1 MESSKA
7 AYQVHND
14 TIAATASTSATAT
27 ANSYG
32 ENYKLDA
39 LAQLKEVCR
48 KMIYKSF
55 KDLSPGEYI
64 VNKFSSVE
72 TVHGKRVRI
81 LLDNGNTYM
90 LLPSRFNFDD
100 ATIADLNSKPKIM
113 IYGGKEGSSVQ
124 SRLILDFQNVEY
136 LTAEYLNF
144 L

>member
-1 MESSKA
+1 METSKA
-7 AYQVHND
+7 AYHVHSD
-14 TIAATASTSATAT
+14 SITALASAKAN

-32 ENYKLDA
+32 ENNKPDA

-48 KMIYKSF
+48 KMTYKSF

-64 VNKFSSVE
+64 INNFSSVE
-72 TVHGKRVRI
+72 TAHGKRVRI
-81 LLDNGNTYM
+81 LLDNGSTYM

-100 ATIADLNSKPKIM
+100 TTIADLNSRPKIM

-136 LTAEYLNF
+136 LTEEFLNF